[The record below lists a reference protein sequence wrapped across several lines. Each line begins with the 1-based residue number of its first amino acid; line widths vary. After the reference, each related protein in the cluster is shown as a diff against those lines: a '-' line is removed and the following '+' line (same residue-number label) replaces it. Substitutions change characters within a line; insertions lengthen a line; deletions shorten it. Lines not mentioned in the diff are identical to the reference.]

1 MLNIK
6 ESGRERERELEMS
19 FLPLSTPSLQDFFF
33 FFFFKFLNE
42 EEAKLKSFFFRKLF
56 K

>member
-33 FFFFKFLNE
+33 FFKFLNE
-42 EEAKLKSFFFRKLF
+42 EEAKLKSFFLRKLF